1 MIIPVTGA
9 WPGPPTTVH
18 WTALDVDRQRERL
31 LYAAAQVFAQ
41 HGLDAPMSE
50 VAAAAGV
57 GVASVYRRFAS
68 KRELVAA
75 LVVLRLDQAAA
86 AARAAGRRS
95 GDRWSALTAMLRTV
109 VERQDDFLGE
119 ARAEVVDHPDV
130 IAATERAGRALDNL
144 LDAARAEGRLRQD
157 ATTLDLRLL
166 FAATRAAQQ
175 VEPEHWPRM
184 LELMID
190 ALDAQRG

>member
-1 MIIPVTGA
+1 MIIPVSGVRT
-9 WPGPPTTVH
+9 GPPTTGQ
-18 WTALDVDRQRERL
+18 WTALDLDRQRERL
-31 LYAAAQVFAQ
+31 LHAAAQVFAQ

-50 VAAAAGV
+50 VAAVAGV

-68 KRELVAA
+68 KRELLAA
-75 LVVLRLDQAAA
+75 LVVLRLDQAASA
-86 AARAAGRRS
+86 AWAAGRRG

-119 ARAEVVDHPDV
+119 ARAEVADHPEV

-144 LDAARAEGRLRQD
+144 LDAARAEGRLRPD

-166 FAATRAAQQ
+166 FAATRAARQ
-175 VEPEHWPRM
+175 VEPGHWPRM

-190 ALDAQRG
+190 ALDSQRG